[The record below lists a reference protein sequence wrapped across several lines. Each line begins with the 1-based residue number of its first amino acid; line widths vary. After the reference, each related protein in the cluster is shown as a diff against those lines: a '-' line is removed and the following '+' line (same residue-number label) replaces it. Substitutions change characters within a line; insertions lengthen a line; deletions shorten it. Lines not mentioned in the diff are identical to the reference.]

1 MRSGILTSEY
11 VYSSWL
17 SHSHCLLQSQEV
29 DIVGRVD
36 GLCHTVDVVGH
47 RDAPSQLRVVLNVVY
62 TAREGGR
69 RNSTNTTI
77 QVKCSFLE
85 GFINFHCLS
94 VHMQPNEGICL

>member
-17 SHSHCLLQSQEV
+17 SHSHSLLQSQEV

-62 TAREGGR
+62 TATDGKGAEIQYHNVAVWVFKFQRED
-69 RNSTNTTI
+69 
-77 QVKCSFLE
+77 
-85 GFINFHCLS
+85 
-94 VHMQPNEGICL
+94 